1 MKSTNISLITAFA
14 AIIFTSMTMLSNGL
28 CAQGP
33 EPRKRSAE
41 LGLHVGVLEPG
52 PLNAIT
58 DVQGVL
64 VGHTTRL
71 EGEDIRTGVTAILPH
86 GGNLFQQKVPAAI
99 HCYNG
104 FGKLAGYLQVREL
117 GNIEAP
123 IVLTNTLNVGTAVDA
138 VVKYVLSSDGNESV
152 RSVNAVVGETNDGYL
167 NDIRGQHITRQDVEQ
182 AIRSAASGV
191 VEEGTVGAGTGTMA
205 FGYKGGIGTASRQT
219 PAIDGKQYTV
229 GVLVQTNFGRSL
241 VINGIP
247 FTRAM
252 EREQL
257 EMERKERIR
266 EDRDQGDMGQMHLE
280 SPGTGGP
287 NAYGAVPELA
297 HEEFPGEVEEGSC
310 MIVIATDAPLC
321 ARNLDR
327 LARRSFTGMGR
338 TTTVMT
344 NGSGDFAIAFSTAW
358 TIPHEGLQMP
368 GDLPPLLSNNAMNG
382 LFQAVEEATQD
393 AVYNSLLMATPVTGQ
408 GGRGGEAIPVDEVI
422 RLLKEY
428 NMFKYNDRLP
438 R

>member
-1 MKSTNISLITAFA
+1 MKSIGTTLFTALMAILCTFLVVPSNSL
-14 AIIFTSMTMLSNGL
+14 S
-28 CAQGP
+28 AQTH
-33 EPRKRSAE
+33 EARVRSAE
-41 LGLHVGVLEPG
+41 LGLRVGELEAG

-58 DVQGVL
+58 DVEGVL
-64 VGHTTRL
+64 VGHATRI
-71 EGEDIRTGVTAILPH
+71 EGAHIRTGVTAILPH
-86 GGNLFQQKVPAAI
+86 GGNIFREKVPAAI

-104 FGKLAGYLQVREL
+104 FGKLAGFLQVREL

-138 VVKYVLSSDGNESV
+138 VVNYVLSSDGNESV
-152 RSVNAVVGETNDGYL
+152 RSVNAVVGETNDGFL
-167 NDIRGQHITRQDVEQ
+167 NDIRGQHVTGQDVEQ
-182 AIRSAASGV
+182 AIRSAAAGAV
-191 VEEGTVGAGTGTMA
+191 AEGTVGAGTGTMA

-252 EREQL
+252 EREQM

-321 ARNLDR
+321 ARNLER
-327 LARRSFTGMGR
+327 LARRSLTGMGR

-344 NGSGDFAIAFSTAW
+344 NGSGDFAIAFSTAY
-358 TIPHEGLQMP
+358 TIPHEGWQMP
-368 GDLPPLLSNNAMNG
+368 DDQPPLLSNNAMNG
-382 LFQAVEEATQD
+382 LFQAVEEATQE
-393 AVYNSLLMATPVTGQ
+393 AIYNSLLMATPVVGHA
-408 GGRGGEAIPVDEVI
+408 GRRGEAIPVEKVA
-422 RLLKEY
+422 RFLKECD
-428 NMFKYNDRLP
+428 MFKYNDRLY

>member
-1 MKSTNISLITAFA
+1 MKFTDVSLFTAA
-14 AIIFTSMTMLSNGL
+14 MAILFLFLAVTLNSFS
-28 CAQGP
+28 AQEHGP
-33 EPRKRSAE
+33 RMRSAD
-41 LGLHVGVLEPG
+41 LGLQVGELETG

-58 DVQGVL
+58 DVKGVL
-64 VGHTTRL
+64 VGHTTRI
-71 EGEDIRTGVTAILPH
+71 EGEHIRTGVTAILPH
-86 GGNLFQQKVPAAI
+86 SGNLFRDKVPAAI

-152 RSVNAVVGETNDGYL
+152 RSVNAVVGETNDGFL
-167 NDIRGQHITRQDVEQ
+167 NDIRGQHVAGQDVKQ
-182 AIRSAASGV
+182 AIRSAASGA

-205 FGYKGGIGTASRQT
+205 FGYKGGIGTASRLT

-247 FTRAM
+247 FTREM
-252 EREQL
+252 EREEL
-257 EMERKERIR
+257 ELERER
-266 EDRDQGDMGQMHLE
+266 Q
-280 SPGTGGP
+280 
-287 NAYGAVPELA
+287 
-297 HEEFPGEVEEGSC
+297 GEVEEGSC

-321 ARNLDR
+321 ARNLER

-344 NGSGDFAIAFSTAW
+344 NGSGDFAIAFSTAY
-358 TIPHEGLQMP
+358 TIPHEGHQMP
-368 GDLPPLLSNNAMNG
+368 DDWPPLLSNNAMNA
-382 LFQAVEEATQD
+382 LFQSVEEATQE
-393 AVYNSLLMATPVTGQ
+393 AIYNSLLMATPVTGH
-408 GGRGGEAIPVDEVI
+408 GGRRGEAIPVEKVAWF
-422 RLLKEY
+422 LKEY
-428 NMFKYNDRLP
+428 SLFKYNDK
-438 R
+438 

>member
-1 MKSTNISLITAFA
+1 MTIASL
-14 AIIFTSMTMLSNGL
+14 S
-28 CAQGP
+28 AQTP
-33 EPRKRSAE
+33 EARMRSAE
-41 LGLHVGVLEPG
+41 LGLHVGELQAG

-64 VGHTTRL
+64 VGHTTRI
-71 EGEDIRTGVTAILPH
+71 EGDHIRTGVTAILPH

-152 RSVNAVVGETNDGYL
+152 RSVNAVVGETNDGFL
-167 NDIRGQHITRQDVEQ
+167 NDIRGQHVTGQDVEQ
-182 AIRSAASGV
+182 AIRSAAPGV
-191 VEEGTVGAGTGTMA
+191 VAEGTIGAGTGTMA
-205 FGYKGGIGTASRQT
+205 FGYKGGIGTASRIT
-219 PAIDGKQYTV
+219 PPIDGKQYTV

-247 FTRAM
+247 FTREM
-252 EREQL
+252 QREH
-257 EMERKERIR
+257 R
-266 EDRDQGDMGQMHLE
+266 GDTGQIHQE
-280 SPGTGGP
+280 IPGAGDP
-287 NAYGAVPELA
+287 
-297 HEEFPGEVEEGSC
+297 EEGSC

-344 NGSGDFAIAFSTAW
+344 NGSGDFAIAFSTAY
-358 TIPHEGLQMP
+358 TIPHGGNTMP
-368 GDLPPLLSNNAMNG
+368 DDWPPLLSNNAMNG
-382 LFQAVEEATQD
+382 LFQAVEEATQE
-393 AVYNSLLMATPVTGQ
+393 AIYNSLLMATPVTGH
-408 GGRGGEAIPVDEVI
+408 GGRKGEAIPAAEVV
-422 RLLKEY
+422 RFLKEY
-428 NMFKYNDRLP
+428 NMFEYNDRLN